1 MDEDQEIREFQ
12 REYTE
17 FLDDKV
23 SKCYP
28 WLYSEQIVQDDQ
40 GLYDA
45 KIRDLIRENQVR
57 LIVNINDLRKKNIR
71 RATKYVSRAADA
83 IIGSF

>member
-23 SKCYP
+23 SR
-28 WLYSEQIVQDDQ
+28 LVVAIVIKVWQDDQ

-45 KIRDLIRENQVR
+45 KIRDIIRENQVR

-71 RATKYVSRAADA
+71 RATRYVYHVR
-83 IIGSF
+83 

>member
-23 SKCYP
+23 SR
-28 WLYSEQIVQDDQ
+28 LVVAIVIKVCQDDQ

-45 KIRDLIRENQVR
+45 KIRD
-57 LIVNINDLRKKNIR
+57 
-71 RATKYVSRAADA
+71 
-83 IIGSF
+83 IIL

>member
-23 SKCYP
+23 SR
-28 WLYSEQIVQDDQ
+28 LVVAIVIKMWQDDQ

-45 KIRDLIRENQVR
+45 KIRDIIRENQVR

-71 RATKYVSRAADA
+71 RATRYVYHVR
-83 IIGSF
+83 